1 MVTLAKWHAAILYST
16 QCDHALLELVILTN
30 AGLPKSGVST
40 RNLRR
45 ANFRLFKE
53 RPLPGGVLGQV
64 GWAPVQPDDP

>member
-16 QCDHALLELVILTN
+16 QRDHALLELVILRN

-53 RPLPGGVLGQV
+53 RPPSWRCSRPGRMGPC
-64 GWAPVQPDDP
+64 AT